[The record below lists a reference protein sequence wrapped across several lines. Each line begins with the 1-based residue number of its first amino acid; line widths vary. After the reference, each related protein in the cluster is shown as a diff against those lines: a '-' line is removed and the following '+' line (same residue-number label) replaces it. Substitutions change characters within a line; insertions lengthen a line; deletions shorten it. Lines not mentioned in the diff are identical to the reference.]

1 MLRELFAEHGVEEA
15 SQTSI
20 GSHRT
25 GPARQLFAQD
35 LPDEL
40 AILRKSVVQIPSE
53 VAVDVDMEPPCAQ
66 PEPQEIAD
74 PISTSLKTSQ
84 VEVDRESVQ
93 SQCKA
98 AWLVHLGPVRCHRSS
113 ASLRRGPWQELR
125 AAAEDVQV
133 ASET

>member
-66 PEPQEIAD
+66 PEPEIAD
-74 PISTSLKTSQ
+74 PIRHALHICGLK
-84 VEVDRESVQ
+84 
-93 SQCKA
+93 
-98 AWLVHLGPVRCHRSS
+98 HL
-113 ASLRRGPWQELR
+113 L
-125 AAAEDVQV
+125 
-133 ASET
+133 